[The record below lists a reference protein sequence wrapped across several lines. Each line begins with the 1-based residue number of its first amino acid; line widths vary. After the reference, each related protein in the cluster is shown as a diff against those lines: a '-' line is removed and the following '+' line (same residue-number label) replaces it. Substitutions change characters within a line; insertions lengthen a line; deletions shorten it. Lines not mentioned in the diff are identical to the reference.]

1 MEGGRA
7 RAATTADG
15 GPPPCLG
22 RTATFS
28 RRGRARGESV
38 EDRMAHAGHAMLDAM
53 KAAGSRLQGRRRSST
68 PRDTQPVH
76 IAEDTMEK
84 LFGASEESLQRK
96 VETAEHGRLVIHP
109 HSRFRAAWE
118 AVGAALVLTICVMLP
133 VEVAFWDVCT
143 SAESGY
149 AAPPAW
155 RAFTT
160 FVDFF
165 FLTDVVLTFATGYY
179 HEDVLVM
186 AHRRIA
192 RRYASPRAIRVAI
205 RVAILRRAPSNILPG
220 TSPPGSRSTCSR
232 RFHSTCLLY
241 TSPSP
246 RDS

>member
-1 MEGGRA
+1 
-7 RAATTADG
+7 
-15 GPPPCLG
+15 
-22 RTATFS
+22 
-28 RRGRARGESV
+28 
-38 EDRMAHAGHAMLDAM
+38 
-53 KAAGSRLQGRRRSST
+53 
-68 PRDTQPVH
+68 
-76 IAEDTMEK
+76 MEK

-192 RRYASPRAIRVAI
+192 RRYLIPRSRNSGRDSTPFSDASPHT
-205 RVAILRRAPSNILPG
+205 PLPG
-220 TSPPGSRSTCSR
+220 TSPRGSRSTFSR
-232 RFHSTCLLY
+232 RFHSTW
-241 TSPSP
+241 
-246 RDS
+246 

>member
-1 MEGGRA
+1 
-7 RAATTADG
+7 
-15 GPPPCLG
+15 
-22 RTATFS
+22 
-28 RRGRARGESV
+28 
-38 EDRMAHAGHAMLDAM
+38 MAHAGHAMLDAM
-53 KAAGSRLQGRRRSST
+53 KAAGSRLQGKRHSAT
-68 PRDTQPVH
+68 PRDAQPVH

-192 RRYASPRAIRVAI
+192 RRYASRAIRVAI
-205 RVAILRRAPSNILPG
+205 RAAIRRDSPTPPFHTHPSQVPRHLVHDRPALILPIR
-220 TSPPGSRSTCSR
+220 PGDVWLVGVRRGRAADPVGSTFSGK
-232 RFHSTCLLY
+232 L
-241 TSPSP
+241 
-246 RDS
+246 

>member
-53 KAAGSRLQGRRRSST
+53 KAAGSRLQGKRHSAT
-68 PRDTQPVH
+68 PRDAQPVH

-118 AVGAALVLTICVMLP
+118 AVDARSPFGATRA
-133 VEVAFWDVCT
+133 
-143 SAESGY
+143 GY
-149 AAPPAW
+149 
-155 RAFTT
+155 
-160 FVDFF
+160 
-165 FLTDVVLTFATGYY
+165 
-179 HEDVLVM
+179 
-186 AHRRIA
+186 
-192 RRYASPRAIRVAI
+192 SPRIDDVDDDDGDAMCVSTDEHGESDALIGAFHGAIG
-205 RVAILRRAPSNILPG
+205 PCG
-220 TSPPGSRSTCSR
+220 TTPCCRSWKTG
-232 RFHSTCLLY
+232 
-241 TSPSP
+241 
-246 RDS
+246 